1 MKLSKLQLIT
11 VASVLVFGVTS
22 CENQDITFD
31 DYEGG
36 SSVYFAYQY
45 PVRTIVLGESED
57 FDTTIDNEHRCQ
69 IYATMGG
76 VYKNEKRISVD
87 IDVDN
92 TLCDN
97 LYFEDGSPVVA
108 MPSDYYSL
116 GGDQIVLDNDKWGY
130 VDVQFTDAFFADPN
144 SLKNTYVIP
153 LVMSNV
159 VNADRILTG
168 TPLIEGDTPVRTN
181 SAYWNVQPKD
191 FVLYCLKFI
200 NPWHASYLRRGIDR
214 VTRDGETETIDRGV
228 VYVEDSEV
236 CKVTTAGLKQC
247 IFPVTL
253 DLGEGEEL
261 TCDLLLTF
269 DDNNHCTI
277 TSNTEGYTA
286 QGEGD
291 FVKDA
296 DSWANK
302 KRDALHL
309 SYSIDFGNINMQT
322 NDTLVVQTRGVGG
335 EQFTPTYNAN

>member
-11 VASVLVFGVTS
+11 VASALVFGVTS

-144 SLKNTYVIP
+144 SLIHQCVPILLIGMCNP
-153 LVMSNV
+153 
-159 VNADRILTG
+159 RI
-168 TPLIEGDTPVRTN
+168 
-181 SAYWNVQPKD
+181 S
-191 FVLYCLKFI
+191 C
-200 NPWHASYLRRGIDR
+200 
-214 VTRDGETETIDRGV
+214 
-228 VYVEDSEV
+228 
-236 CKVTTAGLKQC
+236 C
-247 IFPVTL
+247 I
-253 DLGEGEEL
+253 
-261 TCDLLLTF
+261 
-269 DDNNHCTI
+269 
-277 TSNTEGYTA
+277 A
-286 QGEGD
+286 
-291 FVKDA
+291 
-296 DSWANK
+296 
-302 KRDALHL
+302 
-309 SYSIDFGNINMQT
+309 
-322 NDTLVVQTRGVGG
+322 
-335 EQFTPTYNAN
+335 